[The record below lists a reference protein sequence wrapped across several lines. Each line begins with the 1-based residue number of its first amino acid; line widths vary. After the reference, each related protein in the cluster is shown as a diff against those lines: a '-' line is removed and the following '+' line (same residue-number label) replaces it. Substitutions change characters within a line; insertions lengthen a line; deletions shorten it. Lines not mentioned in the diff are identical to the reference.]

1 MEQSEIFEKSHEFHQ
16 QSMDISTEAFRAQ
29 KRNAAE
35 EAKKLFQRAF
45 ELEREAALLVKDVPD
60 HELPKAILFRSA
72 AWIAFH
78 AEEYREAER
87 MAAYGLMGN
96 PPDQLVKELREVLV
110 ATLSKLDVIELAT
123 AA

>member
-1 MEQSEIFEKSHEFHQ
+1 
-16 QSMDISTEAFRAQ
+16 MDISTEAFRAQ
-29 KRNAAE
+29 KRNDPAA
-35 EAKKLFQRAF
+35 AKKLFLQAF
-45 ELEREAALLVKDVPD
+45 QLEREAALLVKDVPD
-60 HELPKAILFRSA
+60 HELSKAILFRSA

-96 PPDQLVKELREVLV
+96 PPELLVKELREVLV
-110 ATLSKLDVIELAT
+110 ATLSKMEVIELAT

>member
-1 MEQSEIFEKSHEFHQ
+1 
-16 QSMDISTEAFRAQ
+16 MDISTEAFRAQ
-29 KRNAAE
+29 KRNDQTA
-35 EAKKLFQRAF
+35 AKKLFLEAF
-45 ELEREAALLVKDVPD
+45 ELEREAALLIKDVPD
-60 HELPKAILFRSA
+60 HELSKAILFRSA

-78 AEEYREAER
+78 AEKYREAER

-110 ATLSKLDVIELAT
+110 ATLSKLNAIALAT